1 MSCFAEVEP
10 TTERCAACGAPTE
23 SDWGSYEDKLVRALD
38 HHLSDRR
45 LLAARILG
53 KLGSRVAVPRLVEVA
68 TNEDDPYLA
77 AEAARSLALIEPE
90 HPVVRWIRDSGPLLA
105 KKAVREVSA

>member
-1 MSCFAEVEP
+1 MEP
-10 TTERCAACGAPTE
+10 TTGRCAACGVTTE
-23 SDWGSYEDKLVRALD
+23 SEVGSYEDKLVRALD

-68 TNEDDPYLA
+68 TNDDDPYLA

-90 HPVVRWIRDSGPLLA
+90 HPVVRRIRDSGSLLA
-105 KKAVREVSA
+105 RTAVREVSA